1 MTATTVPPLPLSK
14 LSTGEKS
21 YTCHC
26 LPLRPPQAA
35 LFLAIFQSAL
45 FTLGQDWHRT
55 RVSPNAYQE
64 GRARQLCLLL
74 PALAQHASFRPLP
87 CPDQGPFD
95 LLQTIGNIIHQ
106 RLLCPLSLFLS
117 LSLSFS
123 PFLSLSTTSS
133 APVSFLY
140 CYIRFAGCFAQI
152 SMQSVELSLCCLP
165 SQSFNHVSFASLL
178 SFQFESQ
185 KLNKLL

>member
-1 MTATTVPPLPLSK
+1 MTATTVSPLRLSK

-74 PALAQHASFRPLP
+74 HALAQAASFRPLP

-106 RLLCPLSLFLS
+106 RLLCPLSLSSYLS
-117 LSLSFS
+117 PPFSLSF
-123 PFLSLSTTSS
+123 STTSS

-185 KLNKLL
+185 KLSKLL